1 MIMNAGSV
9 VSVVLGRDSGCDMVF
24 PASADTVSRRHAE
37 ASWSEDLECIVVR
50 DLGSA
55 NGTLPGEDSFSA
67 ADGSIRLG
75 PDQFI
80 LLGEETVTFA
90 EIKRALDEKTRR
102 FEADET
108 LQQRR
113 SRRNRISKV
122 AALSIGSLLLL
133 GALAGSVWHFLE
145 TAQRTEDAQEAARAA
160 AALAELARE
169 EAEVAREAADSAR
182 RAREEAD
189 ELIADRELEVDP
201 DAKMIGPF
209 LDHENGTVTDTR
221 TGLMWRRCSL
231 GLVWD
236 AGRCT
241 GDRGTYPWDR
251 AAAAID
257 LVNSEGG
264 LSGYTDWRLP
274 TLVELMTLV
283 QEGSGLRQREAFPG
297 VSPSHHW
304 SATPWN
310 AELRRY
316 WNVHLGD
323 GIGYWDEA
331 AILRA
336 VLPIRDVTTIEP

>member
-1 MIMNAGSV
+1 MNAGSM
-9 VSVVLGRDSGCDMVF
+9 VSVVLGRDSSCDVVF
-24 PASADTVSRRHAE
+24 PPTADTVSRRHAE
-37 ASWSEDLECIVVR
+37 ATWSEDLECIVVR

-55 NGTLPGEDSFSA
+55 NGTLPSEDSFAA

-75 PDQFI
+75 PDQII
-80 LLGEETVTFA
+80 LLGEETVSYA
-90 EIKRALDEKTRR
+90 QIKRALDEKKRR
-102 FEADET
+102 LEADDT

-113 SRRNRISKV
+113 SRRNRISRTAV
-122 AALSIGSLLLL
+122 LSIASLLVL
-133 GALAGSVWHFLE
+133 GALAGAVWHSLE
-145 TAQRTEDAQEAARAA
+145 TTQRAEEAQEAARAA

-169 EAEVAREAADSAR
+169 QAEIARETADSAR

-189 ELIADRELEVDP
+189 ELIAERELDVDP

-209 LDHENGTVTDTR
+209 LEHDNGTVTDTR

-231 GLVWD
+231 GMTWD

-251 AAAAID
+251 AAAAIE
-257 LVNSEGG
+257 LVHAEGG
-264 LSGYTDWRLP
+264 LSGHTDWRLP

-283 QEGSGLRQREAFPG
+283 QEGSGLRHKEAFPG

-310 AELRRY
+310 TELRRY

-336 VLPIRDVTTIEP
+336 VLPVRDVTTIEP